1 LLKVFQGRLSSSSLV
16 KTTHKERLAA
26 SLSSNCVFPMPSKYV
41 FVKEYT
47 VQAHNRLIHTRTF
60 KFICKQCSAPTVRET
75 YGSRPLYCE
84 ECRPPKSKI
93 IPTTSN
99 PKKSQPKKP
108 KALNGSVPQDSRE
121 AQQRPR
127 NAQSLPA
134 DAQPS
139 GNCVGRKN
147 SGGFGANTDTRIVQ
161 CAYSR

>member
-93 IPTTSN
+93 IEKVPT
-99 PKKSQPKKP
+99 Q
-108 KALNGSVPQDSRE
+108 KAKTLNGSVPQDSRE